1 MPHVRGATWREGDT
15 WCAFGKSSLPW
26 KSKPILLARRAVNAA
41 ASSNTAFGFVSMSNG
56 VAKSQFDTTGD
67 VTRIIERAQKGDPK
81 AAAELLPLVY
91 DEL

>member
-1 MPHVRGATWREGDT
+1 
-15 WCAFGKSSLPW
+15 
-26 KSKPILLARRAVNAA
+26 
-41 ASSNTAFGFVSMSNG
+41 MSNG